1 MRYIY
6 VCGLLAAAAAAQ
18 AADYRPPRLADGQ
31 VDLQGVWSHKNITPL
46 ERPAEL
52 KSFIISR
59 EEAAQLQTRILA
71 KGEDLSKP
79 AEPTV
84 Y

>member
-6 VCGLLAAAAAAQ
+6 VCGLLALLLSMWAASAQ

-52 KSFIISR
+52 KTFVISR
-59 EEAAQLQTRILA
+59 GVFLGARRR
-71 KGEDLSKP
+71 GDP
-79 AEPTV
+79 R
-84 Y
+84 